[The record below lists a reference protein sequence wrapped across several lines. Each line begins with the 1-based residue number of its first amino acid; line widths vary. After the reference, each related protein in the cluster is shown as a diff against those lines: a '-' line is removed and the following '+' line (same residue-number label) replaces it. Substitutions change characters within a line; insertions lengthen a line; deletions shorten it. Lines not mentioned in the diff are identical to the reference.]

1 MSRYKNIF
9 QFLFQ
14 LLWRTAIQNNIKLAL
29 INDIYCVFFEGIA
42 AICTFVPVIGLV
54 AGIAITGGAAAIA
67 YPAAAAITE
76 KGRVEPLTKK
86 LKDGSEAL
94 KKLDDAIFA
103 MKNAV
108 KDMQEEIHTK
118 KKKMEDIYG
127 VADEATIYANDH
139 DAQYDHT
146 FGELKKALIK
156 LQSLC
161 TDWLSV

>member
-14 LLWRTAIQNNIKLAL
+14 LLWRTAIQKKIKLAL
-29 INDIYCVFFEGIA
+29 INDIYYVFFEGIA

-54 AGIAITGGAAAIA
+54 AGIAITGGAATIA

-86 LKDGSEAL
+86 LRDGFEAL

-108 KDMQEEIHTK
+108 NNMQEEIHTK
-118 KKKMEDIYG
+118 KKKMEGIYE
-127 VADEATIYANDH
+127 VAGEATIY
-139 DAQYDHT
+139 DAQYDYT
-146 FGELKKALIK
+146 LGELKKALIK